1 VLPTTTAQLESKQS
15 RSFAQIYA
23 AHARRRLRDSLRTA
37 EWDHRGALTELE
49 RVRERTGAP
58 LLQRTRF
65 ARPLSLSLK
74 VHADAQTGKG
84 YTRTSAARRLCIAV
98 FGAGDQKE
106 SWEDA
111 LCAQIGLPGFLADF
125 WQRAFSVEGRELG
138 KARMAA

>member
-1 VLPTTTAQLESKQS
+1 MFWEFGTTSVQPRERKNGFLVPKRHHMKHLVFLILLLESKQS

-23 AHARRRLRDSLRTA
+23 AHATRRLLDSLRTAA

-49 RVRERTGAP
+49 RVRERTAAP

-74 VHADAQTGKG
+74 LHADAQTGKG

-106 SWEDA
+106 SWERA
-111 LCAQIGLPGFLADF
+111 LCA
-125 WQRAFSVEGRELG
+125 
-138 KARMAA
+138 

>member
-1 VLPTTTAQLESKQS
+1 VLWEFGTNSVQLRERKNGSLAPKRHWMKHLDFFSFLLESKQS

-23 AHARRRLRDSLRTA
+23 AHARRRLLDSLRTAA

-49 RVRERTGAP
+49 RVRERTAAP

-74 VHADAQTGKG
+74 LHTDAQTGKG
-84 YTRTSAARRLCIAV
+84 YTRTSAARTLCIAV

-106 SWEDA
+106 SWERA
-111 LCAQIGLPGFLADF
+111 LCA
-125 WQRAFSVEGRELG
+125 
-138 KARMAA
+138 

>member
-1 VLPTTTAQLESKQS
+1 MLWEFGTNSVQLRERKNGFLVPKRHWMKHLDFLSFLLESKQS

-23 AHARRRLRDSLRTA
+23 AHARRRLLDSLRTAA

-49 RVRERTGAP
+49 RVRERTAAP

-74 VHADAQTGKG
+74 LHADAQTGKG

-106 SWEDA
+106 SWERA
-111 LCAQIGLPGFLADF
+111 LCA
-125 WQRAFSVEGRELG
+125 
-138 KARMAA
+138 